1 MSSRRSSYCVVGVI
15 LIVCGHACAAPDTK
29 SAAAAAS
36 QSQPAQEPAE
46 FEATLTRHVSLKYL
60 LYLPKRYERSSK
72 KWPLVLF
79 LHGAGERGADL
90 EQVKKHG
97 PPKLVA
103 EGKKLPFIL
112 VSPQCPNGDIWHPD
126 TLDALIGF
134 MIEHYRV
141 DPDRVYCT
149 GLSMGG
155 YGAWE
160 LAAEHPERLAA
171 ILPICGGGD
180 ADMLRICRMK
190 GVPVWA
196 FHGAQD
202 PVVPVSVEKD
212 LVAALKHCGGSVWFT
227 IYPDAKHNAWTRT
240 YENPE
245 VFKWMLQQRRG
256 KPATS
261 APSS

>member
-1 MSSRRSSYCVVGVI
+1 MLRRAVCCFVLG
-15 LIVCGHACAAPDTK
+15 IVSIGSTYARPPVQAEAPDPT
-29 SAAAAAS
+29 
-36 QSQPAQEPAE
+36 QSRPAQTPAE
-46 FEATLTRHVSLKYL
+46 FDATLTRHVNLKYL
-60 LYLPKRYERSSK
+60 LYLPQGYERRRK
-72 KWPLVLF
+72 QWPLVLY
-79 LHGAGERGADL
+79 LHGAGERGSDL
-90 EQVKKHG
+90 ERLKRHG
-97 PPKLVA
+97 PPKMVA

-112 VSPQCPNGDIWHPD
+112 VSPQCPDGDIWHAD
-126 TLDALIGF
+126 TLDAFLGY
-134 MIEHYRV
+134 MTEHYRV

-190 GVPVWA
+190 SIPVWA
-196 FHGAQD
+196 FHGAKD
-202 PVVPVSVEKD
+202 PVVPIGVEED
-212 LVAALKHCGGSVWFT
+212 LVKALRECGGSVWFT
-227 IYPDAKHNAWTRT
+227 IYPDAKHDAWTRT
-240 YENPE
+240 YKNRK

-256 KPATS
+256 RPATS